1 MQMKRDRSV
10 FLAEVF
16 LRVALAASFLSA
28 VADRFGMWGAPG
40 EPGVAWGAWDP
51 FVAYVGLLNWFAPA
65 MLHEPLG
72 WVATIAEVI
81 LAIGLLIGWKLRW
94 FAWASGA
101 LLLVFAVTMTIATGI
116 KSPLDYSVFT
126 AAAGSFLLAAIS
138 KRLSSDETSIV

>member
-1 MQMKRDRSV
+1 MQWSRDRHV

-40 EPGVAWGAWDP
+40 EVGVAWGAWDP
-51 FVAYVGLLNWFAPA
+51 FVQYVALLNWFAPA
-65 MLHEPLG
+65 VLHAPLG

-81 LAIGLLIGWKLRW
+81 LAVGLLIGWKLRW
-94 FAWASGA
+94 FALASGG

-126 AAAGSFLLAAIS
+126 AAAGSFLLAAIPTGS
-138 KRLSSDETSIV
+138 SSDEI

>member
-1 MQMKRDRSV
+1 MQSTSDRYV
-10 FLAEVF
+10 FFAEVF
-16 LRVALAASFLSA
+16 LRVALAASYLSA

-51 FVAYVGLLNWFAPA
+51 FVEYVALLNWFAPA
-65 MLHEPLG
+65 ALHAPLG

-81 LAIGLLIGWKLRW
+81 IAIGLLIGWKTRW
-94 FAWASGA
+94 FAIASGA

-126 AAAGSFLLAAIS
+126 AAAGSLLLAATQ
-138 KRLSSDETSIV
+138 KSSTPE